1 MSHHALSIIEVG
13 SLVDR
18 IYDDVLG
25 GAPLE
30 KAIDLIR
37 SKLSAACAVLTIE
50 GRSQASERV
59 MVVSGDD
66 EYADDGMHGAIAD
79 RASRL
84 RTCDSVLPRWLEH
97 SHHITAADAGQQ
109 EKYNLWMFRSRGAA
123 PFAEDDAGVCAMLL
137 SHMRRAMEFSARMD
151 SSEAERRLYSSV
163 MDKLLVGAVL
173 LDRKGFVLQT
183 TPTASSALNQR
194 NGLQLLG
201 GKLSATSAKD
211 DKAFQAAVKD
221 ALGRQGER
229 TPTMRALSLTRPSGA
244 RNLGVIVQ
252 PLGADETW
260 HGIRGAAVAIF
271 IRDPEICAE
280 VETGLLCELFDLT
293 PAEATVAHRLA
304 NGLSLEEA
312 AESLDISR
320 NTVRAHLRSIF
331 SKSGIT
337 RQTELVRLMLNSAAV
352 LGARSK
358 PTMQ

>member
-30 KAIDLIR
+30 KPIDLIR
-37 SKLSAACAVLTIE
+37 SKLSAACAILTIE

-59 MVVSGDD
+59 MVVSGEGD
-66 EYADDGMHGAIAD
+66 YAGDALRGATAGREWSVRAAD
-79 RASRL
+79 SM
-84 RTCDSVLPRWLEH
+84 LPQWLED

-109 EKYNLWMFRSRGAA
+109 EKYHLWMFRSRGAA

-137 SHMRRAMEFSARMD
+137 SHMRRAMEFSARID

-173 LDRKGFVLQT
+173 LDRKGLVLQT
-183 TPTASSALNQR
+183 TPTAASALEQR

-211 DKAFQAAVKD
+211 DKALQAAIKE
-221 ALGRQGER
+221 ALARQGER
-229 TPTMRALSLTRPSGA
+229 TPTMRALSLARPSGA

-260 HGIRGAAVAIF
+260 HGTRGASVAIF
-271 IRDPEICAE
+271 IRDPEICTE

-312 AESLDISR
+312 AWIESYRQLWAARFEALDD
-320 NTVRAHLRSIF
+320 VLEEL
-331 SKSGIT
+331 T
-337 RQTELVRLMLNSAAV
+337 RKEKNHDR
-352 LGARSK
+352 K
-358 PTMQ
+358 HEK